1 MAYFNIEFKPRV
13 SGQNCVTA
21 FSNTDLISGWEIVD
35 CPKGTF
41 RIVGTTCIIRGTE
54 GAVQNFNARLLFG
67 SLDQDGTA
75 PAGLGTVNGTLD
87 GTGYFKNLVGMYKVQ
102 TNAGPLDY
110 LNVTSPTTSDGNSDT
125 VFAIDSTRRVTA
137 TGSTVHV
144 VDGKIAVA
152 VVSEGTPDFGTGV
165 LTTGAVS
172 VSTTPVTITV
182 DGVHAT
188 KALAVGD
195 VLKAQDGASVGTVTA
210 LTTTTVTVDAVAEA
224 LANDDELVNNHPMR
238 IILHCEI

>member
-21 FSNTDLISGWEIVD
+21 FANTELISGWEPVD

-41 RIVGTTCIIRGTE
+41 RIVGTTAIIRGTN

-75 PAGLGTVNGTLD
+75 PAGLGTVNATLD
-87 GTGYFKNLVGMYKVQ
+87 GTGYYNNIVGMYKMQ
-102 TNAGPLDY
+102 AETGPLDY
-110 LNVTSPTTSDGNSDT
+110 INVTSPMTSDGNSDT
-125 VFAIDSTRRVTA
+125 IFTIDSTRRITP
-137 TGSTVHV
+137 TGSTIHV

-182 DGVHAT
+182 DGTSAT
-188 KALAVGD
+188 KAFAVGD
-195 VLKAQDGASVGTVTA
+195 VLEAQDGAKVGTVTA
-210 LTTTTVTVDAVAEA
+210 LTTTSVTVDAVAEA
-224 LANDDELVNNHPMR
+224 LLNDDELVNVNPMR

>member
-1 MAYFNIEFKPRV
+1 MAYFNIEFKPTL

-21 FSNTDLISGWEIVD
+21 FGNTELISDWQAVD

-41 RIVGTTCIIRGTE
+41 RVVGTTAIMRGTE
-54 GAVQNFNARLLFG
+54 GAVQNINARLLFG
-67 SLDQDGTA
+67 SLDQDGTV
-75 PAGLGTVNGTLD
+75 PPSLGTVNATLD
-87 GTGYFKNLVGMYKVQ
+87 GTGYFKHLVGMYKIQ
-102 TNAGPLDY
+102 TSTGPLDY
-110 LNVTSPTTSDGNSDT
+110 LNVTSPLTSDGNMDT
-125 VFAIDSTRRVTA
+125 IFTIDSTRRITT
-137 TGSTVHV
+137 TGSTIHV

-195 VLKAQDGASVGTVTA
+195 VLEAQDGAKVGTVTA
-210 LTTTTVTVDAVAEA
+210 LTTTSVTVDAVAEA
-224 LANDDELVNNHPMR
+224 LLNDDELVNVNPMR